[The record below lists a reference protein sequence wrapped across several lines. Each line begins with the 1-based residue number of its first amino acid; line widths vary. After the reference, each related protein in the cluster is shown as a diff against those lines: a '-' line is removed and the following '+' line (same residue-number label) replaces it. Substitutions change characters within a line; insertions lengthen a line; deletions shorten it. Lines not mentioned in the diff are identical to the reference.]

1 MNESNRAG
9 LGYHGAVAMAQQP
22 DLPQRVASVSGGVDE
37 AEGELVRVLQRSSCP
52 AAVVEAATE
61 QRWVLSRP
69 RILRLL
75 LRHPACPRPFALE
88 AIQRLGWSD
97 LADICRHP
105 RTAPRIRQQAERRLV
120 ERLSSLRAGERVTLA
135 RVASRSVIIA
145 MLGDQEPRCIAALL
159 DNPRF
164 TETEALRLLATNRRS
179 ACALSVVRHPLWG
192 RRREVMRAAICSPS
206 VPLGVALGVA
216 VSMSG
221 SDLVRIVQSGEASEL
236 VRGAILSL
244 LERRRH
250 ALDPDPGEAPP
261 LISG

>member
-1 MNESNRAG
+1 
-9 LGYHGAVAMAQQP
+9 MAQKP
-22 DLPQRVASVSGGVDE
+22 ELPKPVVPVSGGVDE
-37 AEGELVRVLQRSSCP
+37 AEGELVRVLQRTSCP

-75 LRHPACPRPFALE
+75 LRHPACPRSFALE
-88 AIQRLGWSD
+88 AIQRLGWSS
-97 LADICRHP
+97 LADICRYP
-105 RTAPRIRQQAERRLV
+105 STAPRIRQQAERRLV
-120 ERLSSLRAGERVTLA
+120 ERLTSLAAGERVALA

-145 MLGDQEPRCIAALL
+145 MLGDQEPLCIAALL

-179 ACALSVVRHPLWG
+179 ECVLSVVRHPLWG
-192 RRREVMRAAICSPS
+192 RRREVMRAAICASS
-206 VPLGVALGVA
+206 VPLGVALGLA
-216 VSMSG
+216 VSISQ
-221 SDLVRIVQSGEASEL
+221 SDLKRIVQSGEASEL
-236 VRGAILSL
+236 VRDAILSL

-250 ALDPDPGEAPP
+250 AQSSDSGEAPP